1 MVSRY
6 PPHQQIDASQ
16 MNLGGDK
23 AQNQPPRPATAQAPS
38 NNATAGIS
46 NPFAFTG
53 AGQQNNTPSYN
64 GGVKQGE
71 GGMPGGAGQMNMNN
85 DPRVSKSSLIAH

>member
-16 MNLGGDK
+16 MNLNSDK

-38 NNATAGIS
+38 NTATAGIS

-53 AGQQNNTPSYN
+53 AGQQNTTPSY
-64 GGVKQGE
+64 GGGGGGLKQGD
-71 GGMPGGAGQMNMNN
+71 GGTPGVGQMMNT
-85 DPRVSKSSLIAH
+85 DRVSKSSLIAH